1 MNKSPDWV
9 VIGRFGRTHGIK
21 GNIIV
26 HSFTEPH
33 DNIKQ
38 YAPWFAFINRQWQP
52 IKLIHIDVK
61 AKHIIAQVEGY
72 ETLEQ
77 VAALTN
83 VDIAIERERLAALP
97 ADEYYWHELIGMKVV
112 NKAGENFGEV
122 SAILPTGSNDVL
134 VVQGEKRHLI
144 PYLLEQFVVEIDRDK
159 RLITVDWDID
169 F

>member
-1 MNKSPDWV
+1 MDKSSDWV
-9 VIGRFGRTHGIK
+9 VVGRFGRTHGIK

-26 HSFTEPH
+26 HSFTEPY
-33 DNIKQ
+33 DNIKH
-38 YAPWFAFINRQWQP
+38 YAPWYAFISRQWQP
-52 IKLIHIDVK
+52 IKLSHVDVK

-77 VAALTN
+77 VSTLTN
-83 VDIAIERERLAALP
+83 VDIAIERVRLAELP
-97 ADEYYWHELIGMKVV
+97 ADEYYWHELVGMQVV
-112 NKAGENFGEV
+112 NLAGEIFGDV

-134 VVQGEKRHLI
+134 VVQGEKRYLI
-144 PYLLEQFVVEIDRDK
+144 PYLLEQFILKIDRDK

>member
-33 DNIKQ
+33 DNIKH
-38 YAPWFAFINRQWQP
+38 YAPWYAFINQQWQP
-52 IKLIHIDVK
+52 IKLSHIDVK

-72 ETLEQ
+72 ETQEQ
-77 VAALTN
+77 VAVLTN
-83 VDIAIERERLAALP
+83 VDIAIQREKLAALP
-97 ADEYYWHELIGMKVV
+97 ADEYYWHELVGMQVV
-112 NKAGENFGEV
+112 NKACENFGEV
-122 SAILPTGSNDVL
+122 ISILPTGSNDVL

-144 PYLLEQFVVEIDRDK
+144 PYLLDQFILKIDRDK